1 MALDAHT
8 HLRHTPAEDDADG
21 LDAGEGEAYTS
32 AEGRE
37 CMIFSGKTPICVSTL
52 MFPNISNLAKQLP
65 IQTIRIQ
72 QKVIHADKPDKEAP
86 QLPGQLGSLY
96 GSDIQVYRVVPEVIH
111 SGEGG
116 EKEYRYSFA
125 S

>member
-8 HLRHTPAEDDADG
+8 HLRHTPAEDDAHG

-37 CMIFSGKTPICVSTL
+37 CMIFST
-52 MFPNISNLAKQLP
+52 FPKISDLAKQLP
-65 IQTIRIQ
+65 IQTIHIQ
-72 QKVIHADKPDKEAP
+72 QEVIHADKPDKEAP

-96 GSDIQVYRVVPEVIH
+96 WVRYTGLPCCPVSDTLWGGCRRSIDTLSRPEPL
-111 SGEGG
+111 
-116 EKEYRYSFA
+116 R
-125 S
+125 